1 MALPR
6 AARAV
11 ALRVEAPAW
20 RRALPGAAGLAR
32 RAALAALRGAAA
44 LKAGE
49 SKPALPA
56 ASSPVTSLPTTG
68 GVCLVLADDALQRRL
83 NHEFRGRDKS
93 TNVLSFDGAPA
104 ALGDVV
110 LALETIAA
118 EAEAQ
123 GKPLADHVAHLVV
136 HGVLHL
142 LGYDHETQGQARSME
157 RLEIEILAGLGI
169 GDPYRLPRAGIKSQG
184 KASPNRKT
192 PPTRK
197 PAPSRKRAAA
207 RKGRRA

>member
-32 RAALAALRGAAA
+32 RAALAALT
-44 LKAGE
+44 AGE
-49 SKPALPA
+49 RKPGLPA
-56 ASSPVTSLPTTG
+56 ASLPVTG

-123 GKPLADHVAHLVV
+123 GKPLAHHVAHLVV

-169 GDPYRLPRAGIKSQG
+169 GDPYRLPRAGLKSQG
-184 KASPNRKT
+184 KVSPNRKT
-192 PPTRK
+192 APTRK
-197 PAPSRKRAAA
+197 PQPSRKRAAPP
-207 RKGRRA
+207 KGRRA

>member
-1 MALPR
+1 MALPP

-20 RRALPGAAGLAR
+20 RRALPGAAKLTR
-32 RAALAALRGAAA
+32 RAALAALRGAA
-44 LKAGE
+44 LKAAPPRVGRTE
-49 SKPALPA
+49 LPLPA
-56 ASSPVTSLPTTG
+56 AG

-83 NHEFRGRDKS
+83 NRDFRGRDKP

-123 GKPLADHVAHLVV
+123 GKPLADHVVHLVV

-169 GDPYRLPRAGIKSQG
+169 GDPYHLPRAPVKSER
-184 KASPNRKT
+184 KRSPRRNT
-192 PPTRK
+192 DPTRK
-197 PAPSRKRAAA
+197 SQRA
-207 RKGRRA
+207 

>member
-20 RRALPGAAGLAR
+20 RRALPGAAALAR

-44 LKAGE
+44 LTAAAP
-49 SKPALPA
+49 KPGGSALSGPA
-56 ASSPVTSLPTTG
+56 AG

-93 TNVLSFDGAPA
+93 TNVLSFNGAPA

-142 LGYDHETQGQARSME
+142 LGYDHETLGQARSME

-169 GDPYRLPRAGIKSQG
+169 GDPYRLPRAGGKSQG
-184 KASPNRKT
+184 KASPKRKAT
-192 PPTRK
+192 PARK

-207 RKGRRA
+207 GKGRRA

>member
-32 RAALAALRGAAA
+32 RAAVAALRAGAA

-49 SKPALPA
+49 SRP
-56 ASSPVTSLPTTG
+56 SLRPSG
-68 GVCLVLADDALQRRL
+68 GLCLVLADDDLQRRL
-83 NHEFRGRDKS
+83 NHEYRGRDKS

-169 GDPYRLPRAGIKSQG
+169 GDPYHLPPARM
-184 KASPNRKT
+184 KARPKPSAQRKA
-192 PPTRK
+192 PP
-197 PAPSRKRAAA
+197 A
-207 RKGRRA
+207 RKSPRR

>member
-20 RRALPGAAGLAR
+20 RRALPGAAKLAR
-32 RAALAALRGAAA
+32 RAALAALRGAAPRGAA

-49 SKPALPA
+49 TEFPSRPA
-56 ASSPVTSLPTTG
+56 G
-68 GVCLVLADDALQRRL
+68 GLCLVLADDALQRRL
-83 NHEFRGRDKS
+83 NREFRGRDKP

-118 EAEAQ
+118 EAQAQ
-123 GKPLADHVAHLVV
+123 GKPLADHLAHLVV

-157 RLEIEILAGLGI
+157 RLEFEILAGLGI
-169 GDPYRLPRAGIKSQG
+169 GDPYHLPPARPSAAHVTAKRKS
-184 KASPNRKT
+184 SL
-192 PPTRK
+192 
-197 PAPSRKRAAA
+197 
-207 RKGRRA
+207 GRQPR

>member
-6 AARAV
+6 AAAAV

-32 RAALAALRGAAA
+32 RAAVAALRAGAA
-44 LKAGE
+44 LKVGE
-49 SKPALPA
+49 SRP
-56 ASSPVTSLPTTG
+56 SLRPPG
-68 GVCLVLADDALQRRL
+68 GVCLVLADDDLQRRL
-83 NHEFRGRDKS
+83 NHEYRGRDKS

-123 GKPLADHVAHLVV
+123 GKPLADHVVHLVV

-142 LGYDHETQGQARSME
+142 LGYEHETLGQARSME

-169 GDPYRLPRAGIKSQG
+169 GDPYRLPRAGGKSQG
-184 KASPNRKT
+184 KASPKRKAT
-192 PPTRK
+192 PARK

-207 RKGRRA
+207 GKGRRA

>member
-6 AARAV
+6 AAGAV
-11 ALRVEAPAW
+11 AVRVEAPAW

-32 RAALAALRGAAA
+32 RAVKAALGAG
-44 LKAGE
+44 KIG
-49 SKPALPA
+49 PAPA
-56 ASSPVTSLPTTG
+56 AG

-83 NHEFRGRDKS
+83 NREFRGRDTS

-169 GDPYRLPRAGIKSQG
+169 GDPYRLPPARIKAKPKPSAQL
-184 KASPNRKT
+184 KA
-192 PPTRK
+192 PP
-197 PAPSRKRAAA
+197 A
-207 RKGRRA
+207 RKSPRR